1 MDPRSLTLA
10 PVTAR
15 YRPERRGRQPEVA
28 LLDPDERHRVLAD
41 VVEASVDR
49 PDPLIVD
56 LGGGSGMLA
65 GRLAERLPGA
75 SVIAVDS
82 DLVTL
87 GRTRAA
93 YGHRPGLRFVATAV
107 GTPGWTSALALD
119 RAPDALVSSD
129 ALHTLSRRR
138 LFRLV
143 SDAATLLRP
152 GGVFVNADRLV
163 EGDLQPHLDRL
174 TRLVRERHDPWP
186 VADTDVRSDNPTF
199 SEHIALLRAVGFAEA
214 GAVWQRGDDRILV
227 AVRERYTDADR
238 VA

>member
-1 MDPRSLTLA
+1 MEPRSLTLA
-10 PVTAR
+10 PVTVR
-15 YRPERRGRQPEVA
+15 HRLERRGRQLEAA
-28 LLDPDERHRVLAD
+28 LAEWDERHRVLAD
-41 VVEASVDR
+41 IVEAAVDR

-56 LGGGSGMLA
+56 LGCGSGVLA
-65 GRLAERLPGA
+65 VRLAERLPGA
-75 SVIAVDS
+75 SVVAVDS
-82 DLVTL
+82 DRVAL
-87 GRTRAA
+87 GHARAE
-93 YGHRPGLRFVATAV
+93 YGDRLGVRFVAGTI

-129 ALHTLSRRR
+129 ALHRLTRRR

-152 GGVFVNADRLV
+152 GGVFINADRLA

-174 TRLVRERHDPWP
+174 ARLVRERHDPWS
-186 VADTDVRSDNPTF
+186 VDADVRPDNPTF

-214 GAVWQRGDDRILV
+214 GAIWQRGDDRILV
-227 AVRERYTDADR
+227 AIRERDAAAER